1 MVCCCLKAT
10 KVRRGVRIWDLAS
23 KSCVAVLNGH
33 TSIINAVST
42 IDESTVVSGSFDHTV
57 RVWDLGS
64 KSCVAVLSGNDREVN
79 SIAKLNETTMISS
92 SGGSNMHLWDLDIAR
107 QNAM

>member
-1 MVCCCLKAT
+1 MNQTSSLNRHLLKN
-10 KVRRGVRIWDLAS
+10 IYS
-23 KSCVAVLNGH
+23 
-33 TSIINAVST
+33 
-42 IDESTVVSGSFDHTV
+42 V

-107 QNAM
+107 QKLNGICGCC